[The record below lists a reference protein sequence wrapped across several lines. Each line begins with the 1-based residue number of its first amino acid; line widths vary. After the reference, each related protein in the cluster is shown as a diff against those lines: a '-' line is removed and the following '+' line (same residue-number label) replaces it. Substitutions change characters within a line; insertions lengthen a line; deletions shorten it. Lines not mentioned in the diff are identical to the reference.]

1 MAAELGW
8 AWGEGTSRWCEA
20 KGNEW
25 WYRTM
30 FGFLCEG
37 RGMAN
42 KTYSICILPI
52 AQALQILRT
61 RLPSMVGKAGSK
73 AAAAPKAA
81 AAAKGAAKGAAKA
94 AAKGASKAKQLAT
107 APIAK
112 AKPIGKKA
120 PSPAGEPDPKKARR
134 VMWDP
139 MLDGSNSAFSSPAT
153 PLESPATFASPATP
167 QTCSLSVPALMKM
180 FEAAASKN
188 GHRLS
193 DVLKH
198 AGLKDSPEEH
208 GSSASTS
215 AASAMTPPMALTDA
229 ESNLPGDDL
238 LSDDDLV
245 LESQVTLACWA
256 GFLVACVIAWLF
268 ICLFVSDPSS
278 RYLGCCY

>member
-1 MAAELGW
+1 MGW

-61 RLPSMVGKAGSK
+61 RLPSM
-73 AAAAPKAA
+73 APKAA

-94 AAKGASKAKQLAT
+94 AAKGAAKAKQLAT

-139 MLDGSNSAFSSPAT
+139 MLDGGNSALSSPAT
-153 PLESPATFASPATP
+153 PLQSPATFASPTTP
-167 QTCSLSVPALMKM
+167 QNCSLSVPALMKL

-215 AASAMTPPMALTDA
+215 AASAMTPPMVLTDA

-238 LSDDDLV
+238 LSDEDLM

-256 GFLVACVIAWLF
+256 GLLLLAALLLRYDVLF
-268 ICLFVSDPSS
+268 CSDLLLAAL
-278 RYLGCCY
+278 R